1 MRLFET
7 LPDHVR
13 ADLVA
18 ASDIAFLTAI
28 HSYPAIQK
36 AGRDKATRRDVV
48 AGLETAARL
57 LNKPSLNA
65 FARGFLAQAPG
76 RRRAA

>member
-18 ASDIAFLTAI
+18 ASDVAFTTAI
-28 HSYPAIQK
+28 YSYPAIQK
-36 AGRDKATRRDVV
+36 AGQDKATHRDVI

-57 LNKPSLNA
+57 LKKPSLNA
-65 FARGFLAQAPG
+65 FAQTFLARAPG